1 MKISKVVM
9 VSMIVGIISF
19 CGMANSVKAYSL
31 TGAWWNKGKIEWR
44 YENYISY
51 RAKQMYVEGINEWK
65 KKSID
70 AKISSGNKVV
80 CGERN
85 INDTWDGL
93 TCPEYKTGSLEFKS
107 QNVFLNKC
115 KKQTWSSDGALKS
128 VVIHE
133 FGHVFGLA
141 DTSKTKNIMNGSTWG
156 TKSRYGTYK
165 LTTPQ
170 KDDISGVNKI
180 Y

>member
-19 CGMANSVKAYSL
+19 CGVANSAKAYSL

-93 TCPEYKTGSLEFKS
+93 TCPEYKTGSLELKS
-107 QNVFLNKC
+107 QNVFK
-115 KKQTWSSDGALKS
+115 
-128 VVIHE
+128 
-133 FGHVFGLA
+133 
-141 DTSKTKNIMNGSTWG
+141 
-156 TKSRYGTYK
+156 
-165 LTTPQ
+165 
-170 KDDISGVNKI
+170 
-180 Y
+180 